1 MNLRSYL
8 SLLLFVSCCCVFV
21 FSSCGED
28 EEESGTPKPRGY
40 FRVAFPEK
48 KYVAYNEDCPYSF
61 EIPDYSRMH
70 QSRKGQAQP
79 CWKDWEFPQLN
90 ATVHLSYIPIQH
102 DSDLTH
108 AVNSSWELIEKHGK
122 VSSGMRDSLIMR
134 TADKVYG
141 VVVKLGGNAASQMQ
155 FFLTDSSHH
164 FMRGALYFFAPPN
177 KDSLRPM
184 LDFIATD
191 IYKMAE
197 TLKWKYP
204 EASLVAEKVDPSE
217 ARRRAGLDREYTLFD
232 EK

>member
-1 MNLRSYL
+1 ML
-8 SLLLFVSCCCVFV
+8 V

-28 EEESGTPKPRGY
+28 DDESGTPKPRGY

-61 EIPDYSRMH
+61 EIPDYSKMN

-79 CWKDWEFPQLN
+79 CWKDWEFPQFN

-122 VSSGMRDSLIMR
+122 VSSGMRDSIIMR
-134 TADKVYG
+134 KKNRVYG

-204 EASLVAEKVDPSE
+204 TDSFVVPIVDESE
-217 ARRRAGLDREYTLFD
+217 AERREDLDRPYINIGD
-232 EK
+232 K